1 MMEATFFHRVQRFQ
15 RFETSSGPVT
25 VPILYPDVHSM
36 WVYFSAP
43 IHKVRALL
51 PTDRL
56 KPISM
61 GNGNALYGIV
71 CFEYRDTTIG
81 SYNEV
86 GIGVPCR
93 LDPSI
98 NIPILPALF
107 HRFFSVGF
115 YVHHLPVTTQIAY
128 DAGVEIW
135 GLPKF
140 VAQITFEETG
150 TWRRCM
156 LEADGQEILTLE
168 VTYVLRNLQ
177 LETYDFQTFSVK
189 DKHVLKIPVQSQGHV
204 WTSRKAECARLHLGD
219 HPLSEELRSL
229 QLNTK
234 PLKTIIYP
242 NMQVI
247 LYPASDRYAL

>member
-1 MMEATFFHRVQRFQ
+1 
-15 RFETSSGPVT
+15 
-25 VPILYPDVHSM
+25 
-36 WVYFSAP
+36 
-43 IHKVRALL
+43 
-51 PTDRL
+51 
-56 KPISM
+56 M
-61 GNGNALYGIV
+61 GNGNALYGVV

-93 LDPSI
+93 FDPLI
-98 NIPILPALF
+98 NVPILPALF
-107 HRFFSVGF
+107 NRFFSVGF

-140 VAQITFEETG
+140 IAQITFEEDSK
-150 TWRRCM
+150 WRRCV
-156 LEADGQEILTLE
+156 LHADSHEILTLE
-168 VTYVLRNLQ
+168 VTNTLHDLKS
-177 LETYDFQTFSVK
+177 ETYDFQTFSVK
-189 DKHVLKIPVQSQGHV
+189 DKLLLKTPVQSQGQV
-204 WTSRKAECARLHLGD
+204 WTSRKVDCTRLHLGD

-247 LYPASDRYAL
+247 LHAASDRYAL

>member
-43 IHKVRALL
+43 IHKARALL

-98 NIPILPALF
+98 NVPIIPALF
-107 HRFFSVGF
+107 NRFFSVGF

-140 VAQITFEETG
+140 IAQITFEETDK
-150 TWRRCM
+150 WRRCM

-168 VTYVLRNLQ
+168 VTNVLHSTR
-177 LETYDFQTFSVK
+177 
-189 DKHVLKIPVQSQGHV
+189 
-204 WTSRKAECARLHLGD
+204 AR
-219 HPLSEELRSL
+219 
-229 QLNTK
+229 
-234 PLKTIIYP
+234 
-242 NMQVI
+242 
-247 LYPASDRYAL
+247 A